1 VKQFVGSAEQVRQGM
16 ERVRA
21 RVDAAARRAGRDPAG
36 VEVVLA
42 TKYLAAEHMGELLA
56 AGITLVGENRAQ
68 DLVAKH
74 RLYGDAFTWDFIG
87 HLQSR
92 KTKLVLPLVRL
103 IHSVDSLSAVQEL
116 QRRTQKKVSVLLEVN
131 IAGED
136 SKSGVPAAEVE
147 AFLQAASDVAMV
159 DFSGLMCMPP
169 LGDPAAS
176 ARHFARTRELA
187 ASLTESWRGRYTF
200 DALSMGTSSD
210 YEAAVQEG
218 ATIVRIGSGVLF
230 RQTLEG

>member
-1 VKQFVGSAEQVRQGM
+1 M
-16 ERVRA
+16 I
-21 RVDAAARRAGRDPAG
+21 AGRDGVGLCNDVASGINDVDEDFGIDHRHHQRLPEKGDPGLFAHGHDFKAG
-36 VEVVLA
+36 
-42 TKYLAAEHMGELLA
+42 KP
-56 AGITLVGENRAQ
+56 